1 MIKKINK
8 GDLIIISGPS
18 GCGKGTI
25 CKELIK
31 NSTNITIS
39 TSATTRK
46 PRTGEIDGVDY
57 YFITEDE
64 FIKKIEKK
72 ELAEYTYFNNWYY
85 GTGVDD
91 LQEDRINVGVFNIQ
105 GIVSLMADSRCKVT
119 PFRIVAPD
127 SDRLIRSIK
136 RDSTADCSEI
146 CRRFLADKQDFYSI
160 PFPHITLNN
169 DHFYDLPLLVEH
181 IEKVVGPLYTKDVTG
196 SFN

>member
-1 MIKKINK
+1 MYKIIALFGESGAGKDTVLREILVNRPMVHK
-8 GDLIIISGPS
+8 IISY
-18 GCGKGTI
+18 
-25 CKELIK
+25 
-31 NSTNITIS
+31 
-39 TSATTRK
+39 TTRP
-46 PRTGEIDGVDY
+46 PRENEIDGIDY
-57 YFITEDE
+57 YFITEEE

-105 GIVSLMADSRCKVT
+105 GIASLMADSRCKVT

-136 RDSTADCSEI
+136 RDSAADCSEI

-160 PFPHITLNN
+160 PFPHIVLNN
-169 DHFYDLPLLVEH
+169 DHFYDLPFLVEH

>member
-1 MIKKINK
+1 MYKVIALFGESGAGKDTVLREILVNRPMVHKI
-8 GDLIIISGPS
+8 IPY
-18 GCGKGTI
+18 
-25 CKELIK
+25 
-31 NSTNITIS
+31 
-39 TSATTRK
+39 TTRP
-46 PRTGEIDGVDY
+46 PRKNEIDGIDY
-57 YFITEDE
+57 YFIAEEE

-160 PFPHITLNN
+160 PFPHIVLNN
-169 DHFYDLPLLVEH
+169 DHFYDLPFLVEH
-181 IEKVVGPLYTKDVTG
+181 IEKAVGPLYTKDVTG

>member
-1 MIKKINK
+1 MYKIIALFGESGAGKDTVLREILVNRPMVHK
-8 GDLIIISGPS
+8 IISY
-18 GCGKGTI
+18 
-25 CKELIK
+25 
-31 NSTNITIS
+31 
-39 TSATTRK
+39 TTRP
-46 PRTGEIDGVDY
+46 PRKNEIDGIDY
-57 YFITEDE
+57 YFITEEE

-105 GIVSLMADSRCKVT
+105 GIASLMADSRCKVT

-136 RDSTADCSEI
+136 RDSAADCSEI

-160 PFPHITLNN
+160 PFPHIVLNN
-169 DHFYDLPLLVEH
+169 DHFYDLPFLVEH

>member
-1 MIKKINK
+1 MYRIIALFGESGAGKDTVLREILVNRPMVHKI
-8 GDLIIISGPS
+8 IPY
-18 GCGKGTI
+18 
-25 CKELIK
+25 
-31 NSTNITIS
+31 
-39 TSATTRK
+39 TTRP
-46 PRTGEIDGVDY
+46 PRKNEIDGIDY

-72 ELAEYTYFNNWYY
+72 ELVEYTYFNNWYY

-91 LQEDRINVGVFNIQ
+91 LQEDRINIGVFNIQ
-105 GIVSLMADSRCKVT
+105 GIVSLRADSRCKVI

-160 PFPHITLNN
+160 PFLYTTLHN
-169 DHFYDLPLLVEH
+169 DHFYDLPFLLEH
-181 IEKVVGPLYTKDVTG
+181 IEQVVGPLYTKDVTE